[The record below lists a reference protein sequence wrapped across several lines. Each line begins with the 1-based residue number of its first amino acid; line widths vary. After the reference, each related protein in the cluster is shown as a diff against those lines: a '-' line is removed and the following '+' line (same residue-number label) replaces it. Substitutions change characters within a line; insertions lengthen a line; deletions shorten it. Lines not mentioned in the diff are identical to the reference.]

1 MSTNI
6 FDVTKEKTVP
16 AWAKFKVDG
25 DSVQGTYVG
34 KIVGMIDGY
43 GNEQI
48 VYQLLQN
55 NGEIINVGFGLNKKM
70 LNADMQQ
77 VKFGQ
82 IIGFKFKGMK
92 EIKDKFGKPAK
103 VKDFAFHQDPKIVDE
118 KWLKEN
124 AGNMPT
130 VVRASNVGAT
140 ARPTGVEYETGGDAE
155 LDNIVAEAKK
165 VDDVPFSSKGNL
177 TNEDKLA
184 AIEKIAKE
192 KLGATD
198 AASAKSLVM
207 EKTLLAFIP
216 VNYGAILEKLA
227 TL

>member
-1 MSTNI
+1 MTDI
-6 FDVTKEKTVP
+6 FKDTKEKTVP
-16 AWAKFKVDG
+16 QWAKFKTDG

-34 KIVGMIDGY
+34 KIIGMIDGY

-55 NGEIINVGFGLNKKM
+55 NGEIVNVGFGLNKKM
-70 LNADMQQ
+70 INADMQQ

-92 EIKDKFGKPAK
+92 DIKDKFGKPAK

-130 VVRASNVGAT
+130 VIRASNVGAT
-140 ARPTGVEYETGGDAE
+140 VRPSGAEYASDGDAE

-165 VDDVPFSSKGNL
+165 VNDVPFSSKGNL

-198 AASAKSLVM
+198 MASVKTLVM
-207 EKTLLAFIP
+207 EKTGLAFIP
-216 VNYGAILEKLA
+216 VQYSAILEKLA
-227 TL
+227 TM

>member
-1 MSTNI
+1 MTNI

-16 AWAKFKVDG
+16 QWAKFKVAG
-25 DSVQGTYVG
+25 DSIQGTYVG
-34 KIVGMIDGY
+34 KIVGLIDGY

-48 VYQLLQN
+48 VYQLLQE
-55 NGEIINVGFGLNKKM
+55 NGEVINVGFGLNKKM

-82 IIGFKFKGMK
+82 IIGFRYKGMK
-92 EIKDKFGKPAK
+92 QIKDKFGKPAQ

-130 VVRASNVGAT
+130 VVQASNNSETPKSMVPQSAT
-140 ARPTGVEYETGGDAE
+140 AGDAE
-155 LDNIVAEAKK
+155 LDDFVDEEKK

-198 AASAKSLVM
+198 AKSVKDKVM
-207 EKTLLAFIP
+207 EKTGIAFIP
-216 VNYGAILEKLA
+216 VNFSKILEALA

>member
-1 MSTNI
+1 MTNI
-6 FDVTKEKTVP
+6 FNVTKEKTVP
-16 AWAKFKVDG
+16 QWAKFKVAG
-25 DSVQGTYVG
+25 DSIQGTYVG
-34 KIVGMIDGY
+34 KIVGLIDGY

-48 VYQLLQN
+48 VYQLLQE
-55 NGEIINVGFGLNKKM
+55 NGEVINVGFGLNKKM

-92 EIKDKFGKPAK
+92 AIKDKFGKPAQ

-130 VVRASNVGAT
+130 VVQAANNSETPKSNIPQSAT
-140 ARPTGVEYETGGDAE
+140 AGDTE
-155 LDNIVAEAKK
+155 LDTFAEDAAKAA
-165 VDDVPFSSKGNL
+165 DVPFSSAGSL
-177 TNEDKLA
+177 TNEDKLI

-198 AASAKSLVM
+198 AKTAKDKVM
-207 EKTLLAFIP
+207 EKTAIAFIP
-216 VNYGAILEKLA
+216 VNYDKILIALG